1 MSQFIDKLL
10 RNAHTH
16 TLLGETAQAE
26 EIYKHILS
34 RFPKNKKAIE
44 EYAKIQNP
52 PKVEL
57 ENLIRPIYLQ
67 SISLNYFRGWP
78 R

>member
-10 RNAHTH
+10 CNAHTH

-34 RFPKNKKAIE
+34 RFPKNKKAIK

-67 SISLNYFRGWP
+67 SISLNYFRG
-78 R
+78 